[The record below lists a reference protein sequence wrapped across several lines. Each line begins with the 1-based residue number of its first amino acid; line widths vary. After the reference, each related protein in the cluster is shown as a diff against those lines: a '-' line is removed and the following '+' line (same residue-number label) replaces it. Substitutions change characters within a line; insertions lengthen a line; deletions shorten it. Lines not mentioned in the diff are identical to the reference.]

1 MIVEIFYIV
10 SVRISGE
17 IILEVRKVRPYAPD
31 RNKGNFVFFVKNIPF
46 KAISVKVTPIVTDS
60 QSIYDVAS
68 VDGIKRRL
76 VA

>member
-1 MIVEIFYIV
+1 MNVEIFYIV

-17 IILEVRKVRPYAPD
+17 IILEVRKVRLYAPD
-31 RNKGNFVFFVKNIPF
+31 RNKGNLVFFCRNNLI
-46 KAISVKVTPIVTDS
+46 KAISVKVTSIVTDS
-60 QSIYDVAS
+60 QYIDNVAS